1 MGYRSDVVALIY
13 PSGGEDNLLNYDKLK
28 TLMNTTFKDVLDSWG
43 DYFEWNDRHRA
54 LKFTAE
60 SIKWYDSYPDVVRF
74 NEFLTQ
80 VHVLDY
86 EYEII
91 RIGEDDTDIQH
102 DQSGDAQGF
111 LYVTRSIE
119 VSF

>member
-1 MGYRSDVVALIY
+1 
-13 PSGGEDNLLNYDKLK
+13 
-28 TLMNTTFKDVLDSWG
+28 
-43 DYFEWNDRHRA
+43 
-54 LKFTAE
+54 
-60 SIKWYDSYPDVVRF
+60 
-74 NEFLTQ
+74 